1 MAEAT
6 RSASE
11 QAEESS
17 GQESKEGEAEKP
29 KSETDKPADREAF
42 LITEKFLTEA
52 LGVRYSVNVSLLALR
67 EIFFFSQGIYSQW
80 LRMFLFLFFFTD
92 VCKLIFIF

>member
-6 RSASE
+6 RGASG

-29 KSETDKPADREAF
+29 KGETDKPADREAF

-52 LGVRYSVNVSLLALR
+52 LGVRYSVNVSLLAHR
-67 EIFFFSQGIYSQW
+67 EIVFS
-80 LRMFLFLFFFTD
+80 L
-92 VCKLIFIF
+92 KEFIPSG

>member
-6 RSASE
+6 RGASG

-29 KSETDKPADREAF
+29 KGKTDKPADREAF

-67 EIFFFSQGIYSQW
+67 EIVFS
-80 LRMFLFLFFFTD
+80 L
-92 VCKLIFIF
+92 KIFILSG

>member
-6 RSASE
+6 RSASG

-52 LGVRYSVNVSLLALR
+52 LGVRY
-67 EIFFFSQGIYSQW
+67 
-80 LRMFLFLFFFTD
+80 
-92 VCKLIFIF
+92 

>member
-6 RSASE
+6 RGASG

-29 KSETDKPADREAF
+29 KSEIDKPADREAF

-67 EIFFFSQGIYSQW
+67 EIVFS
-80 LRMFLFLFFFTD
+80 L
-92 VCKLIFIF
+92 KEFIPSG